1 MNCENNLILFLQNL
15 KKHLCIVLSKIS
27 LHWNIY
33 LVLQQKLFLDLVKKT
48 MTTQPNNNNATV
60 MAKTINGDQLMGMA
74 TAKAEAGVAARGG
87 GSISGGGQK

>member
-1 MNCENNLILFLQNL
+1 M
-15 KKHLCIVLSKIS
+15 
-27 LHWNIY
+27 Y

-60 MAKTINGDQLMGMA
+60 MAKTMNGDQLMGIA

-87 GSISGGGQK
+87 GGLSGGGQRSSDSGGGGGSSLAAVRGQRRQLQRRRL